1 MKINN
6 DLFNLANGAYI
17 VTGGLGFLGSAH
29 CKAIAAFG
37 GIPIAIDISVK
48 NYNSLKNEIR
58 NEYGVDLIAYEK
70 DISSKDSLLKTS
82 KLIEKNFEIKGLINN
97 AARNPIVGSG
107 GLKNNSRLEN
117 FSLEEWELDLKI
129 GLTGAFLCTQVF
141 GTIMNNGSGG
151 NIVNISS
158 DLGLIAPKQS
168 LYFQEGKPKEE
179 QPVKPVSYSVIKS
192 GLIGLT
198 KYTSTYWPQK
208 VRCNCLCPGGIFNN
222 QSNEFLKKVYAE
234 IPMGR
239 LAHVNEYA
247 GSLIY
252 LLSQSSSYLNGSIIS
267 IDGGRTT
274 W

>member
-37 GIPIAIDISVK
+37 GIPIAIDISIK

-58 NEYGVDLIAYEK
+58 NEYGVDLIAYET

-151 NIVNISS
+151 NIVNI
-158 DLGLIAPKQS
+158 
-168 LYFQEGKPKEE
+168 
-179 QPVKPVSYSVIKS
+179 
-192 GLIGLT
+192 
-198 KYTSTYWPQK
+198 
-208 VRCNCLCPGGIFNN
+208 
-222 QSNEFLKKVYAE
+222 
-234 IPMGR
+234 
-239 LAHVNEYA
+239 
-247 GSLIY
+247 
-252 LLSQSSSYLNGSIIS
+252 
-267 IDGGRTT
+267 
-274 W
+274 